1 MDDRLDLPYISEGEL
16 PSLATY
22 NVIDSLCPPN
32 CPNRAEKSLP
42 KNLVLKP
49 TNALPDSSTIGVWAR
64 EYIPRGTRFGPMLGD
79 IYPRNNNIADRKYF
93 WRVYNK
99 QTNELSFFVDGK
111 DVRKANWM
119 RYVLP
124 AYINDAQVRIY
135 WA

>member
-1 MDDRLDLPYISEGEL
+1 MIKLI
-16 PSLATY
+16 
-22 NVIDSLCPPN
+22 NFF
-32 CPNRAEKSLP
+32 KSLIQFYD
-42 KNLVLKP
+42 L
-49 TNALPDSSTIGVWAR
+49 GVWAK

-124 AYINDAQVRIY
+124 AYINDAQVVKITY
-135 WA
+135 LN